1 MTGNDGTDRTTDT
14 TDTTDKTG
22 LAGTTGL
29 WASLG
34 YGALAGGLLTAPML
48 GLMYLVDKLLDLPFV
63 PFALFDWIARVTPGP
78 LITLGI
84 DLMIEALLLFNLSV
98 ADAAKTSEKVAA
110 VILVFGIGVAAGA
123 VFFALRRARPPE
135 AAAWDDGWLAKL
147 AAEPRP
153 GLILGFVVGLP
164 LTIISLPMGQSTMN
178 PVAVF
183 VALMT
188 MFLAWGLATGTARV
202 RLWPSSFAD
211 GADVADESDGADG
224 IVTDEAL
231 VDGERRSANVIDR
244 RQFLIR
250 LGAAS
255 ATITVAGAGLG
266 TVLSQSEQSRI
277 SQAVAGSM
285 PPAEMPPRRP
295 LPNDGDPVAPA
306 PGTRPEYTPVEDHYQ
321 VFLRSEPTFID
332 ISNWILPIHGLV
344 ANPKELTIDAI
355 RNNYPSRDQYVTLSC
370 ISGRIGT
377 TLISTTWWTGAVL
390 QKILADVQPLPNAK
404 YLVIKSADGFYETV
418 ALDLVAS
425 DERIML
431 CYAWDGEP
439 LPFDHG
445 FPLRI
450 WLPDRYGMKQPKWI
464 IDIEVTDEYREG
476 YWVERGWDEVA
487 RVMATSVID
496 TVAVRDVI
504 DREGQRLVPV
514 GGIAFA
520 GARGISGV
528 QVRVDG
534 GPWQD
539 AQLRSP
545 LSETTWV
552 IWRYDWPFAAG
563 DHTFEVRCAEA
574 DGTPQIE
581 EQRGNRPSGATGIHS
596 RKAGV

>member
-1 MTGNDGTDRTTDT
+1 MQR
-14 TDTTDKTG
+14 
-22 LAGTTGL
+22 LL
-29 WASLG
+29 PSLG
-34 YGALAGGLLTAPML
+34 YGALAGGLVSAPL
-48 GLMYLVDKLLDLPFV
+48 IGLMYLVDKLADLPFV

-78 LITLGI
+78 LITFGI
-84 DLMIEALLLFNLSV
+84 DMMIESLLLFNLSV
-98 ADAAKTSEKVAA
+98 ADAAKTSEQIAA
-110 VILVFGIGVAAGA
+110 VLLVYVIGLAASAILFAVMRSRPFEPSGIGGTW
-123 VFFALRRARPPE
+123 RASVLSRP
-135 AAAWDDGWLAKL
+135 L
-147 AAEPRP
+147 P
-153 GLILGFVVGLP
+153 GLIVGLVVGLP

-178 PVAVF
+178 PVVTF
-183 VALMT
+183 VVLMVL
-188 MFLAWGLATGTARV
+188 FLVWGLATGFIQLALARAGVTREIEVTEEV
-202 RLWPSSFAD
+202 RSVS
-211 GADVADESDGADG
+211 
-224 IVTDEAL
+224 
-231 VDGERRSANVIDR
+231 VIDR

-250 LGAAS
+250 LGATT
-255 ATITVAGAGLG
+255 ATITVASAGLG
-266 TVLSQSEQSRI
+266 VALSQGEQARI
-277 SQAVAGSM
+277 AESVADSM

-295 LPNDGDPVAPA
+295 LPNDGDPVTPA

-321 VFLRSEPTFID
+321 VFLRTEPTFID
-332 ISNWILPIHGLV
+332 ISNWVLPIHGLV
-344 ANPKELTIDAI
+344 ANPKELTIEEI

-377 TLISTTWWTGAVL
+377 SLISTTWWTGANL
-390 QKILADVQPLPNAK
+390 QEILADVQPLPNAK
-404 YLVIKSADGFYETV
+404 YLLIKSGDGFFETV
-418 ALDLVAS
+418 ALDLIAS

-464 IDIEVTDEYREG
+464 VEIEVIEEYREG
-476 YWVERGWDEVA
+476 YWVERGWSEIAQVK
-487 RVMATSVID
+487 ATSVID

-520 GARGISGV
+520 GARGISRV
-528 QVRVDG
+528 QVRVDE

-552 IWRYDWPFAAG
+552 IWRYDWPFTAG
-563 DHTFEVRCAEA
+563 DHTFEVRCVEA

-581 EQRGNRPSGATGIHS
+581 EDMGNRPNGATGIHE
-596 RKAGV
+596 RKATL

>member
-1 MTGNDGTDRTTDT
+1 MQR
-14 TDTTDKTG
+14 
-22 LAGTTGL
+22 LL
-29 WASLG
+29 PSLG
-34 YGALAGGLLTAPML
+34 YGALAGGLVSAPL
-48 GLMYLVDKLLDLPFV
+48 IGLMYLVDKLADLPFV

-78 LITLGI
+78 LITFGI
-84 DLMIEALLLFNLSV
+84 DMMIESLLLFNLSV
-98 ADAAKTSEKVAA
+98 ADAAKTSEQIAA
-110 VILVFGIGVAAGA
+110 VLLVYVIGLAASAILFAVMRSRPFEPSGIGGTW
-123 VFFALRRARPPE
+123 RASVLSRP
-135 AAAWDDGWLAKL
+135 L
-147 AAEPRP
+147 P
-153 GLILGFVVGLP
+153 GLIVGLVVGLP

-178 PVAVF
+178 PVVTF
-183 VALMT
+183 VVLMVL
-188 MFLAWGLATGTARV
+188 FLVWGLATGFIQLALARAVVTREIEVTEEV
-202 RLWPSSFAD
+202 RSVS
-211 GADVADESDGADG
+211 
-224 IVTDEAL
+224 
-231 VDGERRSANVIDR
+231 VIDR

-250 LGAAS
+250 LGATT
-255 ATITVAGAGLG
+255 ATITVASAGLG
-266 TVLSQSEQSRI
+266 VALSQGEQARI
-277 SQAVAGSM
+277 AESVADSM

-295 LPNDGDPVAPA
+295 LPNDGDPVTPA

-321 VFLRSEPTFID
+321 VFLRTEPTFID
-332 ISNWILPIHGLV
+332 ISNWVLPIHGLV
-344 ANPKELTIDAI
+344 TNPKELTIEEI

-377 TLISTTWWTGAVL
+377 SLISTTWWTGANL
-390 QKILADVQPLPNAK
+390 QEILADVQPLPNAK
-404 YLVIKSADGFYETV
+404 YLLIKSGDGFFETV
-418 ALDLVAS
+418 ALDLIAS

-464 IDIEVTDEYREG
+464 VEIEVIEEYREG
-476 YWVERGWDEVA
+476 YWVERGWSEIAQVK
-487 RVMATSVID
+487 ATSVID

-520 GARGISGV
+520 GARGISRV
-528 QVRVDG
+528 QVRVDE

-563 DHTFEVRCAEA
+563 DHTFEVRCVEA

-581 EQRGNRPSGATGIHS
+581 EDMGNRPNGATGIHE
-596 RKAGV
+596 RKATL

>member
-1 MTGNDGTDRTTDT
+1 MQR
-14 TDTTDKTG
+14 
-22 LAGTTGL
+22 LL
-29 WASLG
+29 PSLG
-34 YGALAGGLLTAPML
+34 YGALTGGLITAPLL

-78 LITLGI
+78 LITFGI
-84 DLMIEALLLFNLSV
+84 DMMIESLLLFNLSV
-98 ADAAKTSEKVAA
+98 ADAAKTSEQIAA
-110 VILVFGIGVAAGA
+110 VLLVFGIGLVASALFFTILRPRTAGHP
-123 VFFALRRARPPE
+123 RI
-135 AAAWDDGWLAKL
+135 AAALPVRL
-147 AAEPRP
+147 FSRPLP
-153 GLILGFVVGLP
+153 GLILGLVVGLP
-164 LTIISLPMGQSTMN
+164 LTIVSLPMGQSTMN
-178 PVAVF
+178 PVVTF
-183 VALMT
+183 VVLTAL
-188 MFLAWGLATGTARV
+188 FLIWGWVVGYVQL
-202 RLWPSSFAD
+202 RLSRRPAD
-211 GADVADESDGADG
+211 GVVDEVGEIRS
-224 IVTDEAL
+224 VNAL
-231 VDGERRSANVIDR
+231 NR

-250 LGAAS
+250 LGATT
-255 ATITVAGAGLG
+255 ATITVASAGLG
-266 TVLSQSEQSRI
+266 AALSQGERTRI
-277 SQAVAGSM
+277 AESVADSM
-285 PPAEMPPRRP
+285 PPSEMPPRRP
-295 LPNDGDPVAPA
+295 LPNDGDPVTPA

-321 VFLRSEPTFID
+321 VFLRTEPTFID
-332 ISNWILPIHGLV
+332 ISNWVLPIHGMV
-344 ANPKELTIDAI
+344 ANPRELTIEEI
-355 RNNYPSRDQYVTLSC
+355 RNNYSSRDQYVTLSC

-377 TLISTTWWTGAVL
+377 SLISTTWWTGAVL
-390 QKILADVQPLPNAK
+390 QEVLQEVLPLPNAK

-418 ALDLVAS
+418 ALDLIAS

-487 RVMATSVID
+487 RVKATSVID
-496 TVAVRDVI
+496 TVAVRDI
-504 DREGQRLVPV
+504 IEQDGQRLVPV

-539 AQLRSP
+539 AQLRTP

-581 EQRGNRPSGATGIHS
+581 EDQGNRPSGATGVHS
-596 RKAGV
+596 RKATV